1 MKKFTILLFTLCL
14 TLSTFAQTVKVKK
27 DEARVKGENLSGYAV
42 ELDGKSEEVTNSLTK
57 YFKSLGKARQNDGFI
72 VLTESTING
81 SAYRSPVY
89 GVIKESGST
98 TTAWI
103 GIKKEE
109 WGDNADNMSK
119 ELEKLAYDFGVKFYR
134 DKIQV
139 QIDESVRAFQAVEK
153 QQQRLSTQQRDLTMR
168 LEDNK
173 REKIQL
179 EQSIENNK
187 LQHEILL
194 LKIENN
200 KKAQDSMVVVNEQ
213 VKKVVEANKERQKKV
228 N

>member
-1 MKKFTILLFTLCL
+1 MKKFTITLTMLFFA
-14 TLSTFAQTVKVKK
+14 LSAFAQTVKVKK
-27 DEARVKGENLSGYAV
+27 DDARIKGENLSGYAV
-42 ELDGKSEEVTNSLTK
+42 DLDGKPEEVTNALTK
-57 YFKSLGKARQNDGFI
+57 YFKGLGKTRQGEGFSI
-72 VLTESTING
+72 LTESTING
-81 SAYRSPVY
+81 TSYKSPVY
-89 GVIKESGST
+89 GVVKENGST

-103 GIKKEE
+103 GVKKEE
-109 WGDNADNMSK
+109 WGDGANNINK
-119 ELEKLAYDFGVKFYR
+119 EIEKLIYEFGVKFYR
-134 DKIQV
+134 DKIQL
-139 QIDESVRAFQAVEK
+139 QIDESMRAFQAVEK
-153 QQQRLSTQQRDLTMR
+153 QQQRLVTQQRDLNMR

-187 LQHEILL
+187 LQHQVLL

-213 VKKVVEANKERQKKV
+213 VKKVVEANREKQKKV

>member
-1 MKKFTILLFTLCL
+1 MKKFTVLFTMLCFA
-14 TLSTFAQTVKVKK
+14 LSTLAQTVKVKK
-27 DEARVKGENLSGYAV
+27 DEARIKGENLSGYAV
-42 ELDGKSEEVTNSLTK
+42 ALDGKSEEVTNSLIK

-72 VLTESTING
+72 TLTESTING
-81 SAYRSPVY
+81 TAYKSPVY
-89 GVIKESGST
+89 GVIKENGST

-109 WGDNADNMSK
+109 WGGSADNISQ
-119 ELEKLAYDFGVKFYR
+119 EIEKLAYEFGVKFYR

-139 QIDESVRAFQAVEK
+139 QIDESLRAFQAVEK
-153 QQQRLSTQQRDLTMR
+153 QQQRLITQQRDLNMR

-187 LQHEILL
+187 LQYEILL

-213 VKKVVEANKERQKKV
+213 VKKVVEANKEKQKKV

>member
-1 MKKFTILLFTLCL
+1 MKKFTIIIAISFV

-42 ELDGKSEEVTNSLTK
+42 ALEGKAEDVTSSLTK
-57 YFKSLGKARQNDGFI
+57 YLKSLGKTRQGDGFI
-72 VLTESTING
+72 TLAESTING
-81 SAYRSPVY
+81 TAYKSPVY
-89 GVIKESGST
+89 AVIKENGSAA
-98 TTAWI
+98 TAWV

-109 WGDNADNMSK
+109 WGGNADNIDK
-119 ELEKLAYDFGVKFYR
+119 EIEKLVYEFGVKYCR

-139 QIDESVRAFQAVEK
+139 QIDESVRAYQAVEK
-153 QQQRLSTQQRDLTMR
+153 QQQKLVNQQRDLTMR

-173 REKIQL
+173 REKLQL
-179 EQSIENNK
+179 EQSLENNK
-187 LQHEILL
+187 LQYELLL

-213 VKKVVEANKERQKKV
+213 VKKVVEANKEKQKNV

>member
-1 MKKFTILLFTLCL
+1 MKKFTILVTMLGFV
-14 TLSTFAQTVKVKK
+14 LSTFAQTVKVKK
-27 DEARVKGENLSGYAV
+27 DEARIKGENLSGYAV
-42 ELDGKSEEVTNSLTK
+42 DLDGKSEEVTISLTK

-72 VLTESTING
+72 ALTESTING
-81 SAYRSPVY
+81 VAYKSPVY
-89 GVIKESGST
+89 GVIKENGST
-98 TTAWI
+98 TTAWM
-103 GIKKEE
+103 GEKKEE
-109 WGDNADNMSK
+109 WTDGGENISK
-119 ELEKLAYDFGVKFYR
+119 EIEKIVYEFGVKFYR
-134 DKIQV
+134 DKIQL
-139 QIDESVRAFQAVEK
+139 QIDESLRAFQAVEK
-153 QQQRLSTQQRDLTMR
+153 QQQRLITQQRDLNMR

-213 VKKVVEANKERQKKV
+213 VKKVVEGNREKQKRV

>member
-1 MKKFTILLFTLCL
+1 MKKFTILLFTICL

-42 ELDGKSEEVTNSLTK
+42 DLDGKSEEVTSSLTK

-72 VLTESTING
+72 TMTESTING
-81 SAYRSPVY
+81 SAYKIPVY

-109 WGDNADNMSK
+109 WGNNADNMSK
-119 ELEKLAYDFGVKFYR
+119 EMEKLAYEFGLKFYR

-153 QQQRLSTQQRDLTMR
+153 QQQRLATQQRDLTMR

-213 VKKVVEANKERQKKV
+213 VKKVVEANKEKQKKV

>member
-1 MKKFTILLFTLCL
+1 MKKFTIVLIMLCL
-14 TLSTFAQTVKVKK
+14 ALSTFAQTVKVKK
-27 DEARVKGENLSGYAV
+27 DDARIKGENLSGYAV
-42 ELDGKSEEVTNSLTK
+42 DLEGKSEEVTNSLTK

-72 VLTESTING
+72 ALTESTING
-81 SAYRSPVY
+81 IGYKSPVY
-89 GVIKESGST
+89 GVIKENGST

-109 WGDNADNMSK
+109 WSGNADNMSS
-119 ELEKLAYDFGVKFYR
+119 EIEKLAYEFGVKFYR

-139 QIDESVRAFQAVEK
+139 QIDESLRAFQAVEK
-153 QQQRLSTQQRDLTMR
+153 QQQRLITQQRDLNMR

-187 LQHEILL
+187 LQYEILL

-213 VKKVVEANKERQKKV
+213 VKKVVEANREKQKKV

>member
-1 MKKFTILLFTLCL
+1 MKKFTILLSILCFTV
-14 TLSTFAQTVKVKK
+14 STFAQTVKVKK

-42 ELDGKSEEVTNSLTK
+42 DLDGKSEEVTSALTK
-57 YFKSLGKARQNDGFI
+57 YFKALGKTRQGEGFMI
-72 VLTESTING
+72 LTESTING
-81 SAYRSPVY
+81 SSYKSPVY

-103 GIKKEE
+103 GVKKEE
-109 WGDNADNMSK
+109 WGDGADNISK
-119 ELEKLAYDFGVKFYR
+119 EIEKLVYEFGVKFYR

-153 QQQRLSTQQRDLTMR
+153 QQQRLVTQQRDLNMR

-179 EQSIENNK
+179 EQSVENNK
-187 LQHEILL
+187 LQYQVLL

-213 VKKVVEANKERQKKV
+213 VKKVVEANREKQKKV